1 MTTLSGSLLVALM
14 AMTVTACCPV
24 AALKPVVEMPRIPP
38 LPTIQAEEWDRCP
51 GVYLRAVERE
61 LLIRGTLADCTT
73 ILEEMTDAHD

>member
-1 MTTLSGSLLVALM
+1 MRPLAAAALL
-14 AMTVTACCPV
+14 AMMTACCPV
-24 AALKPVVEMPRIPP
+24 GALKPVVELPRVPP

-51 GVYLRAVERE
+51 DVYPRAVERE